1 MSRYQT
7 KMKNLREAFGDKCVE
22 CGATENLHFDHIDPT
37 TKVDSIANMANSKGY
52 QKCYEEALKCQ
63 LLCSNCHKKKSIENR
78 DYTNSAKFHRLTYE
92 DGSTFD
98 IQSLATWSYENGI
111 NSSHHR
117 AIRRGDPNRKSHKG
131 IVKVTPFDT

>member
-1 MSRYQT
+1 MSPYQT
-7 KMKNLREAFGDKCVE
+7 KMKKLREAFGDKCVK
-22 CGATENLHFDHIDPT
+22 CGAKENLHFDHIDPT

-92 DGSTFD
+92 DGSTID
-98 IQSLATWSYENGI
+98 IYSLDTWSYENGI
-111 NSSHHR
+111 NPSHLR

-131 IVKVTPFDT
+131 IVKVTTFGA